1 MSVQL
6 LHGVIATGTLLVVNS
21 NNNEFAIPTLD
32 VPTLNVPGLNIP
44 DLGVTALNVPT
55 LNTDSTNIETL
66 TSPELITNNIT
77 KQYSINIVQLDSVE
91 SINSFD
97 IVSDLQI
104 PEMDVKTIDITSIT
118 DLTYWKKRLLE
129 INEFK
134 KLVKDQRNSEYS
146 SHPYITE
153 WQKIY
158 SEYKNVEPIKYIQMP
173 SGIKMI
179 SEIIC
184 SKSLEEYN
192 TLKENLK
199 MYKEKGYNAVLI
211 NVCVNDNPSNMVNL
225 ALLVK
230 SMNMLPF
237 FTFGGTEKLQ
247 DEIYVHPE
255 WIKSMIQTLG
265 PECARIYSLEK
276 NFFTLVYT

>member
-1 MSVQL
+1 MVQL

-21 NNNEFAIPTLD
+21 TNDEFIIPTLN

-55 LNTDSTNIETL
+55 LNTDSANIETL
-66 TSPELITNNIT
+66 KSPELITNNIT
-77 KQYSINIVQLDSVE
+77 EQYSINIIQLDSVE

-97 IVSDLQI
+97 IVSDLEI
-104 PEMDVKTIDITSIT
+104 PEMNVKTIDITSIT
-118 DLTYWKKRLLE
+118 DLTYWKKRLLA

-146 SHPYITE
+146 DHPYITE

-184 SKSLEEYN
+184 STSLEEYN

-211 NVCVNDNPSNMVNL
+211 NVCVNDKPSNMINL

-247 DEIYVHPE
+247 DEIYVNPE
-255 WIKSMIQTLG
+255 WIKSMIQALG
-265 PECARIYSLEK
+265 PECARFYSLEK
-276 NFFTLVYT
+276 NCFTLVYT